1 MTQGHMFRRLPGIG
15 LRHYEPPS
23 LPRLLLEICFASPIL
38 VPDLP
43 LWALGVLEDDIL
55 FQSTIPEAA
64 DMSMA
69 IVYAIFGVC
78 SVLGNSMLLYV
89 SYKKKHLLKPAEFFI
104 VNLAVSDLGLT
115 ISLYPWA
122 IMSSIFHRWL
132 FGKTACLIYAFCGL
146 LFGICSLTTLTL
158 LSMVCFM
165 KVCYPLYG
173 NRFRPVHGRL
183 LVACAWLYALAFAGC
198 PLAHWGEYGPEPY
211 GTACCIDLRLSNL
224 QLAARSYTL
233 VLFVSCY
240 LVPCAIIVAS
250 YVSILVTVC
259 TTKRAMERHVPM
271 VTRMSNIQAIIVKL
285 SVAVCI
291 GFFAAWSPYAVVSM
305 WAAFGHLDNIPPLAF
320 AVPAM
325 FAKSSTIYNP
335 LVYMLLRPT
344 FRKVMWRD
352 LGLLR
357 RTCLQGCCCC
367 CARPLCPTAI
377 TAGPSGPSK
386 PPVPEVAIVP
396 LRRTRRQDTLTRL
409 AAHAEVALQGGAAR
423 EAEVRPVMVGR
434 AGSLCGDAYECFRHY
449 PRACCSHPH
458 HAEAPCGPCLAQDKV
473 TAVPSDLATE
483 RKTPRLPCLR
493 GALRERTQQD
503 VANLEFDVETVP
515 GHVKVA
521 WP

>member
-1 MTQGHMFRRLPGIG
+1 MCSTPALTLSLATHARASGAVLYWKLKALLP
-15 LRHYEPPS
+15 LS
-23 LPRLLLEICFASPIL
+23 LPMQ
-38 VPDLP
+38 
-43 LWALGVLEDDIL
+43 LGVLEDDVL

-104 VNLAVSDLGLT
+104 INLAVSDLGLT
-115 ISLYPWA
+115 VSLYPMA
-122 IMSSIFHRWL
+122 IMSSVFHRWL

-173 NRFRPVHGRL
+173 NRFRPIHGRL
-183 LVACAWLYALAFAGC
+183 LVACAWLYALGFAGC

-224 QLAARSYTL
+224 QAAARSYTL
-233 VLFVSCY
+233 ALFVGCY
-240 LVPCAIIVAS
+240 LLPCAIIVVS

-259 TTKRAMERHVPM
+259 TTKRAIERHVPK
-271 VTRMSNIQAIIVKL
+271 VTRISNIQAIIVKL

-291 GFFAAWSPYAVVSM
+291 GFFTAWSPYAVVSM
-305 WAAFGHLDNIPPLAF
+305 WAAFGHLDSIPPLAF
-320 AVPAM
+320 ALPAM

-344 FRKVMWRD
+344 FRKVMCRD
-352 LGLLR
+352 LRRACLR
-357 RTCLQGCCCC
+357 GCVCSV
-367 CARPLCPTAI
+367 RPPAA
-377 TAGPSGPSK
+377 AGHSK
-386 PPVPEVAIVP
+386 PVPEVAIVP
-396 LRRTRRQDTLTRL
+396 LRRTRRRDTLVRSSV
-409 AAHAEVALQGGAAR
+409 HAELALPR
-423 EAEVRPVMVGR
+423 ER
-434 AGSLCGDAYECFRHY
+434 ACSACRDAYECFRHY
-449 PRACCSHPH
+449 PRSCCAHLNPTAACVSCP
-458 HAEAPCGPCLAQDKV
+458 AKDKCA
-473 TAVPSDLATE
+473 TGPSDSE
-483 RKTPRLPCLR
+483 MQKKRLHCIR
-493 GALRERTQQD
+493 GVLRERTQDINNLQF
-503 VANLEFDVETVP
+503 NLEAVP